1 MPTKIDFI
9 GGNTRRC
16 LMTMALPM
24 IAAMFL
30 NMMYN
35 LVDSLWIGNLLGETA
50 YAALTNS
57 TPDYFDFDLCGYG
70 SDKRGVYFA
79 LTSHWGKGQKADG
92 KFDRH
97 LFLRG
102 SRLFRSR
109 DGHTGTFTSK
119 YFKCLKYSG

>member
-9 GGNTRRC
+9 GGNTKRC
-16 LMTMALPM
+16 LMAMALPM

-57 TPDYFDFDLCGYG
+57 TPYHFNFDFCCNGSNKRCVYFDLP
-70 SDKRGVYFA
+70 
-79 LTSHWGKGQKADG
+79 SHWCKG
-92 KFDRH
+92 
-97 LFLRG
+97 
-102 SRLFRSR
+102 
-109 DGHTGTFTSK
+109 
-119 YFKCLKYSG
+119 

>member
-9 GGNTRRC
+9 GGNTKRC
-16 LMTMALPM
+16 LMAMALPM

-57 TPDYFDFDLCGYG
+57 TPIILI
-70 SDKRGVYFA
+70 
-79 LTSHWGKGQKADG
+79 LTSVAMGATMVLDHIKLCDAADIRLLQKE
-92 KFDRH
+92 
-97 LFLRG
+97 
-102 SRLFRSR
+102 
-109 DGHTGTFTSK
+109 
-119 YFKCLKYSG
+119 LKETKKPHH